1 MTERVDIQT
10 ARDLPGLRL
19 VITTGVP
26 GPWGEAAK
34 GLLHAKGISY
44 VRVDQAGGLA
54 NDELLAWTGHG
65 NAPQAIY
72 EDERPRIGWSELIFL
87 AERLAPD
94 PPLVPRDPEL
104 RLQMFGLIHE
114 IAGENGFGWARRL
127 MMLHQGLQMP
137 ADVLGPARP
146 IFERLGR
153 SYGYNPQ
160 AAAAAPKRV
169 EDILRLL
176 SARLSAQAARG
187 SGFLIGDAL
196 SAADIYW
203 AAFAALIEPLPAE
216 LCAMNEGL
224 RQNYTVSDPVLRKA
238 ASPQLLEHRERI
250 YRDHME
256 LPIQL

>member
-10 ARDLPGLRL
+10 ARKLPGLRL
-19 VITTGVP
+19 VITSGVP

-44 VRVDQAGGLA
+44 ARVDQAGGMP
-54 NDELLAWTGHG
+54 NDELIAWTGHG

-72 EDERPRIGWSELIFL
+72 QDERARIGWSELIFL

-114 IAGENGFGWARRL
+114 IAGENGFGWSRRL
-127 MMLHQGLQMP
+127 MMLHHGLQLP
-137 ADVLGPARP
+137 ADAMGPMRQV
-146 IFERLGR
+146 FERLGN
-153 SYGYNPQ
+153 SYGYDAQ
-160 AAAAAPKRV
+160 AGDAAPKRV
-169 EDILRLL
+169 EDILLLL
-176 SARLSAQAARG
+176 SARLGAQLARG
-187 SGFLIGDAL
+187 SGFLIGDSL

-203 AAFAALIEPLPAE
+203 AAFAALLEPLPAE
-216 LCAMNEGL
+216 QCAMNEGL
-224 RQNYTVSDPVLRKA
+224 RGTYTMSDPVLRKA
-238 ASPQLLEHRERI
+238 AAPSLLEHRDRI
-250 YRDHME
+250 YRAHME